1 MGTCIHFFHGQ
12 STNKTPLSTQHL
24 NWCPYVWWPPKFS
37 IAPRHKGYISSWKSF
52 CKCQEI
58 MDAFVNRWMDQAY
71 VQRRTEILAWGE
83 EVWLL
88 TKDSNLVYY
97 PSKSKPWI
105 IFLQVPLQ
113 FKNLLSFHLWHS
125 WYCRPCSYS
134 HCENFP
140 GLAQEGGPVLGPA
153 GLGRTS
159 TRYILNTLIKFH
171 DFHADFLASPNDMD
185 SMPVSLCY

>member
-1 MGTCIHFFHGQ
+1 MSISIKLVLANFPVFVGIGMGTCIHFFHGQ

-71 VQRRTEILAWGE
+71 VQRCTEILAWGE

-105 IFLQVPLQ
+105 IFFYRYL
-113 FKNLLSFHLWHS
+113 FSSKTYSLSTSGIH
-125 WYCRPCSYS
+125 
-134 HCENFP
+134 
-140 GLAQEGGPVLGPA
+140 GPVDHA
-153 GLGRTS
+153 HTHTVRT
-159 TRYILNTLIKFH
+159 
-171 DFHADFLASPNDMD
+171 FLDLRKRMD
-185 SMPVSLCY
+185 QF